1 MLLREGRE
9 AIITF
14 IDYTAAFD
22 TESQKFLDKAL
33 GAAGVSSKLRRIVQA
48 IFRVAHGCV
57 RIRNNDGNFS
67 ESEQFDISHGVLHG
81 DILSP
86 VAFIAGL

>member
-9 AIITF
+9 AVITF

-22 TESQKFLDKAL
+22 TESQKFLDEAL
-33 GAAGVSSKLRRIVQA
+33 ATAGVSAKVRRVIQA

-57 RIRNNDGNFS
+57 RLRKNRTDFS
-67 ESEQFDISHGVLHG
+67 SGT
-81 DILSP
+81 
-86 VAFIAGL
+86 AN